1 MSLWSRAATH
11 LQRVYCHEKVMP
23 ANWGKIIYWAATLL
37 AGLIIV
43 SVAWSYLY
51 NVEQG
56 EPIIPIVPLLFAGA
70 IWLAGWTCRYLFSER

>member
-1 MSLWSRAATH
+1 
-11 LQRVYCHEKVMP
+11 MP
-23 ANWGKIIYWAATLL
+23 ASWGKIIYWTATLV

-43 SVAWSYLY
+43 SVAWSYVY